1 MGRTMMDAEVLAER
15 GTAIERHLERVAECL
30 PARPEDLRPMT
41 DASDAVVLH
50 LWLAVQIAVDL
61 AVHACVRLGLGSPPT
76 YADAFRR
83 LESAGL
89 LDARLA
95 TALVRAAGFRNVIAH
110 AYEGV
115 DLLRVH
121 AAARSGPADLRA
133 LLAKLADRALRSGS

>member
-1 MGRTMMDAEVLAER
+1 MIDAEVLAER
-15 GTAIERHLERVAECL
+15 TAAIERHLRRVADRL
-30 PARPEDLRPMT
+30 PARPEDLRPLT

-83 LESAGL
+83 LENAGI
-89 LDARLA
+89 LDSRLA

-121 AAARSGPADLRA
+121 AAARTGPADLRA
-133 LLAKLADRALRSGS
+133 FLAKIAVPALR